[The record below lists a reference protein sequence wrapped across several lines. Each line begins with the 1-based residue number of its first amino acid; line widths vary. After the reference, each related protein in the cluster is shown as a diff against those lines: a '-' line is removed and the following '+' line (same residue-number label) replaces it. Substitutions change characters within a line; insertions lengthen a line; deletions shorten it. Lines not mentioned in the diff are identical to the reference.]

1 MRTMTSPTSPSK
13 HLKVKDQIWWHGV
26 NISEKLKVIAHEHP
40 VQPLARRQPQWQ
52 SVSSFFTR
60 AAVDL
65 ASEQPGRAEARTPL
79 RHTCTSRLPLARTSS
94 KNTLGGRP
102 KSAAGSKARLEPGR
116 HRKEAPPAIRRRPQS
131 APALLRNDEPG
142 LIAKK
147 THKDPL
153 RQHMEDLAV
162 HERMEWLKREGHTK
176 RELIA
181 KVDVLAD
188 PILFDLKVLHNS
200 AARAKTA
207 PHGQVCAT
215 PSKAGRAPGSAN
227 QAERLR
233 GLSRS
238 LANDT
243 HQHMARLQIPHRVL
257 EGGKM
262 QRLFEKL
269 KDIEEIT
276 SDPCGDAPKAE
287 FHHGNDMALKVKPEI
302 GGAFAEQLKGLWGNA
317 ARVSPG
323 DLSHP
328 LVRLAYFLNGQHPR
342 RMRMVLEAFDC
353 ACKGSINQEDFC
365 TGLELMSYQSIS
377 EYKELFFMLDSEGKK
392 ELEVGWLEE
401 HLKGFIDADDEPS

>member
-1 MRTMTSPTSPSK
+1 
-13 HLKVKDQIWWHGV
+13 
-26 NISEKLKVIAHEHP
+26 
-40 VQPLARRQPQWQ
+40 
-52 SVSSFFTR
+52 
-60 AAVDL
+60 
-65 ASEQPGRAEARTPL
+65 
-79 RHTCTSRLPLARTSS
+79 
-94 KNTLGGRP
+94 
-102 KSAAGSKARLEPGR
+102 
-116 HRKEAPPAIRRRPQS
+116 
-131 APALLRNDEPG
+131 
-142 LIAKK
+142 
-147 THKDPL
+147 
-153 RQHMEDLAV
+153 MEDLAV

-317 ARVSPG
+317 AGVSPG

>member
-1 MRTMTSPTSPSK
+1 
-13 HLKVKDQIWWHGV
+13 
-26 NISEKLKVIAHEHP
+26 
-40 VQPLARRQPQWQ
+40 
-52 SVSSFFTR
+52 
-60 AAVDL
+60 
-65 ASEQPGRAEARTPL
+65 
-79 RHTCTSRLPLARTSS
+79 
-94 KNTLGGRP
+94 
-102 KSAAGSKARLEPGR
+102 
-116 HRKEAPPAIRRRPQS
+116 
-131 APALLRNDEPG
+131 
-142 LIAKK
+142 
-147 THKDPL
+147 
-153 RQHMEDLAV
+153 MEDLAV

-287 FHHGNDMALKVKPEI
+287 FHHGNDMALKVKP
-302 GGAFAEQLKGLWGNA
+302 
-317 ARVSPG
+317 
-323 DLSHP
+323 
-328 LVRLAYFLNGQHPR
+328 
-342 RMRMVLEAFDC
+342 
-353 ACKGSINQEDFC
+353 
-365 TGLELMSYQSIS
+365 
-377 EYKELFFMLDSEGKK
+377 
-392 ELEVGWLEE
+392 
-401 HLKGFIDADDEPS
+401 